1 MATKRRKFKV
11 VFQVEVDVEV
21 DDDVVQDALSDDFKA
36 SFYKLGDAAGVA
48 QHLAYNF
55 VANRAK
61 LSSLDGFAHW
71 GDDKGKLKG
80 EDWDFV
86 ESTES

>member
-1 MATKRRKFKV
+1 VTTKRRKFKV
-11 VFQVEVDVEV
+11 VFEVEIDVEV
-21 DDDVVQDALSDDFKA
+21 DDDVVQDALSDDFKK
-36 SFYKLGDAAGVA
+36 SFYKFDDPAAVA

-61 LSSLDGFAHW
+61 LSSLDGFAQW
-71 GDDKGKLKG
+71 TDKKAKLVH

>member
-11 VFQVEVDVEV
+11 VFEVEVDIEV
-21 DDDVVQDALSDDFKA
+21 DDDVVQDALSDEFKA

-48 QHLAYNF
+48 HHLAYNF

-61 LSSLDGFAHW
+61 LSILDGFAHW
-71 GDDKGKLKG
+71 EDDKAKLMG
-80 EDWDFV
+80 DEWTFV